1 MPAWLEILINLTGT
15 RRGWPDFQIFQADG
29 RCAFLEVKRPGGR
42 LSPDQQRIADHMKR
56 AGHRFEVVDSVEAAI
71 SVLVAWGVVRGMG
84 RCSETSPCG

>member
-1 MPAWLEILINLTGT
+1 MPARLEILINLIGT
-15 RRGWPDFQIFQADG
+15 RRGWPDFQIFHADG

-71 SVLVAWGVVRGMG
+71 SVLVAWRGVG
-84 RCSETSPCG
+84 CGEGNGAMQ